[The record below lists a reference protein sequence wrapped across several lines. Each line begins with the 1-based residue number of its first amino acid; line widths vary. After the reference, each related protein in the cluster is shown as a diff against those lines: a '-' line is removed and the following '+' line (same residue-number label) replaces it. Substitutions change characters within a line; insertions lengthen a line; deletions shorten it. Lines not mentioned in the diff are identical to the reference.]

1 MLSILRRGATRCD
14 GLRLNRREVLRA
26 GGLSL
31 FGLTMPGLLRA
42 AEQNRRT
49 DIEPR
54 PARAKSVILFNLL
67 GGPSHMDMF
76 DMKPDAPAEIRGEFK
91 PIATSLPGLQICE
104 HLPNTAKWMH
114 KACLIR
120 TISHTYNSH
129 DPLAIM
135 TGFTGGN
142 PQLQAQPTDP
152 PDIGA
157 ICQYVGLGPRDVPGA
172 ACLPC
177 YPGWGQEGY
186 RRGGP
191 YGGFLGSQYDPLF
204 SLCNPKFAHEPKTQ
218 HYDPVMPEGEPY
230 LPGLNSQPG
239 MTVDRFDGRRSLLE
253 QLDDAFRQSSPSATQ
268 DRLDKFQRRA
278 FDLLT
283 SSKTRDAFDLSKE
296 PDHVRDRYGRNLY
309 GASLLVARRL
319 VEVGVPFVSV
329 HQEIFKH
336 YGHAY
341 DMHTNNF
348 GMLKNINLPI
358 LDKVYPALI
367 QDLEEHGLLDS
378 TLVIVMGEMGRTP
391 RVNGSAGR
399 DHWPQCGFSLLTGGG
414 VKAGMIHGATD
425 KQAAYPVSDP
435 VHPSELVA
443 TIYHLLGIDPHLT
456 VHDRL
461 GRPFSIARGG
471 DPVREI
477 IA

>member
-1 MLSILRRGATRCD
+1 MLSILGHGSQLCD
-14 GLRLNRREVLRA
+14 GLKRRELLRA

-31 FGLTMPGLLRA
+31 FGLSLPRLLRA
-42 AEQNRRT
+42 ADRNTESRA
-49 DIEPR
+49 
-54 PARAKSVILFNLL
+54 ARAKSVILFNLL

-76 DMKPDAPAEIRGEFK
+76 DMKPAAPAEVRGEFQ
-91 PIATSLPGLQICE
+91 PIDTSLPGLQICE
-104 HLPNTAKWMH
+104 HLPETAKLMH

-142 PQLQAQPTDP
+142 PQLPAQPTDP

-157 ICQYVGLGPRDVPGA
+157 ICQYLGIGPHDVPGA
-172 ACLPC
+172 VCLPC
-177 YPGWGQEGY
+177 YPGWGQQGY

-204 SLCNPKFAHEPKTQ
+204 SLCNPTFDREPNPRD
-218 HYDPVMPEGEPY
+218 YDPVLAVGEPF
-230 LPGLNSQPG
+230 LPGLDNLPA
-239 MTVDRFDGRRSLLE
+239 MTVDRFDGRRSLLK
-253 QLDDAFRQSSPSATQ
+253 LIDDQFELATESAAQ
-268 DRLDKFQRRA
+268 DRLDKFQQRA
-278 FDLLT
+278 FAMLT
-283 SSKTRDAFDLSKE
+283 SSKTRDAFDLSQE
-296 PDHVRDRYGRNLY
+296 ADGVRDRYGHNLF

-319 VEVGVPFVSV
+319 VERGVPFVSV
-329 HQEIFKH
+329 HQEIFRH

-341 DMHTNNF
+341 DMHQNNF

-367 QDLEEHGLLDS
+367 RDLDDRGLLDS

-391 RVNGSAGR
+391 RVNGRAGR

-414 VKAGMIHGATD
+414 VRAGMIYGATD
-425 KQAAYPVSDP
+425 KHAAYPTADP

-456 VHDRL
+456 IHDRL
-461 GRPFSIARGG
+461 GRPAPIARGG
-471 DPVREI
+471 DPVEGVL
-477 IA
+477 A